1 MKYGSTSTRWQVIVF
16 DYINNYPIDEAVEDT
31 VMLLSNLGVVSISFS
46 RSKATI
52 QSTASIEIVGSLSP
66 EYRIGNW
73 LVIKSKVGA
82 FKETDKISLSSEG
95 VVRFIGQIVDVTT
108 TYNKAANGLFHRRSS
123 VIVREWSGVL
133 HCPVRLE
140 FGAAEQAALQSSKA
154 DLQLEAIKKADK
166 NNGNMIEIAQS
177 VFDPFDYVRL
187 VLAFVGF
194 FGSSF
199 KGTGPD
205 FSDPKNKALMPIAKE
220 ISRTALNLP
229 HIPKKL
235 LTYLGMTDV
244 EPDQAFT
251 SNGGFAGLILGV
263 NNGDTQIT
271 ETYRTKNKDKTFD
284 GRFASFV
291 GLQDVYKNYKDRP
304 KTTGML
310 SDFSQGRGA
319 WDLLKARCDGEF
331 NECFTDI
338 WYFGSSETEMTTSF
352 SSTDIIL
359 PTDRVTGK
367 ESDIIDPIIIDDDS
381 LGSFTPKSPIYAKP
395 VLIVRDKP
403 FAMAKYLKL
412 IEIKSSK
419 WSTLDN
425 VPRVRLSDTYIKSI
439 NVKSTFF
446 NSPNYIQPTIANDIT
461 TDTFASKNLL
471 LLFALRTVRPEMNR
485 FGGIQHFPQTPY
497 IGQNTSNEDIAT
509 EWFKDASK
517 IQYLWHS
524 LNYRYLS
531 GTINIKDNDVALMVG
546 CNVVFTLKNGLRLC
560 AHVESLSWN
569 FSISPDGQVSN
580 DCQIGFSYMCRVMD
594 DDSLDFIS
602 GYDINDLFAN
612 EFGSRAE
619 STPFIDKIARTDK
632 EIAEILKQQQEED
645 KKKFMEKK
653 KTITKKK
660 KKDK

>member
-1 MKYGSTSTRWQVIVF
+1 MNYGVTSTRWQVIIF
-16 DYINNYPIDEAVEDT
+16 DYLNTYPTTEAVEETD
-31 VMLLSNLGVVSISFS
+31 MLLSNLGVVAISFS
-46 RSKATI
+46 RSKSTV
-52 QSTASIEIVGSLSP
+52 QSTASIEIVGSLSQ

-73 LVIKSKVGA
+73 LLVKSKVGA
-82 FKETDKISLSSEG
+82 FKKADEPSLSGEG
-95 VVRFIGQIVDVTT
+95 IVRFIGQIVDVTT
-108 TYNKAANGLFHRRSS
+108 TYSKSESGLFHRRSN
-123 VIVREWSGVL
+123 VIVREWSGIL

-140 FGAAEQAALQSSKA
+140 FGAAEQAALQSNKT
-154 DLQLEAIKKADK
+154 DLQLESIKKASK
-166 NNGNMIEIAQS
+166 NNGNMIQIAQS

-187 VLAFVGF
+187 ILAFVGF

-199 KGTGPD
+199 EGTGPD

-235 LTYLGMTDV
+235 LTYLGMNDV
-244 EPDQAFT
+244 SPDQAFT

-263 NNGDTQIT
+263 NNGTESIT
-271 ETYRTKNKDKTFD
+271 KTYRTKKPGKTFD
-284 GRFASFV
+284 GRFASFP
-291 GLQDVYKNYKDRP
+291 GLQEIYKNYKDRP

-310 SDFSQGRGA
+310 SDFAQGRGA
-319 WDLLKARCDGEF
+319 WDLLKARCDSEF

-338 WYFGSSETEMTTSF
+338 WYFGSSETEVTTSF
-352 SSTDIIL
+352 SSTNIFT
-359 PTDRVTGK
+359 PSEQVTGK
-367 ESDIIDPIIIDDDS
+367 ETDIIDSIITDDDS
-381 LGSFTPKSPIYAKP
+381 IASFTPQSPIYAKP

-412 IEIKSSK
+412 IDIKGSQ

-425 VPRVRLSDTYIKSI
+425 VPRVHLNNTYIKSI
-439 NVKSTFF
+439 NVKSTFY
-446 NSPNYIQPTIANDIT
+446 NSPNYIQPSIANDVT

-497 IGQNTSNEDIAT
+497 IGQNTSDEDIAT

-531 GTINIKDNDVALMVG
+531 GTINIKDNDTAFMVG
-546 CNVVFTLKNGLRLC
+546 CNVVFNLRNGLRLC
-560 AHVESLSWN
+560 AHVESLNWS
-569 FSISPDGQVSN
+569 FSIAPDGQVSN

-602 GYDINDLFAN
+602 GVDINDLFAN
-612 EFGSRAE
+612 NSGYDAE
-619 STPFIDKIARTDK
+619 STPFIAKITNTDK
-632 EIAEILKQQQEED
+632 EIAEILKKQEEED
-645 KKKFMEKK
+645 KKKFLEQKK
-653 KTITKKK
+653 KTKTKKK
-660 KKDK
+660 VK